1 VHAAPAGGSIRAMT
15 PAAPLLLRPA
25 VAGDAGVISA
35 LATQVFLDT
44 YATEGVRPAVAREA
58 RASFD
63 LPVIEALLATP
74 RRQLLLAEA
83 CGHLRGFVQLMPG
96 PLPQGARA
104 DGAAASVACEVERLY
119 VQPRWQGRG
128 VGRAL
133 MQQAGRQVLAAGRPW
148 LWLTAWVGN
157 THALAWYARQGWQ
170 DVGATPYTFEGETFE
185 NRVLVKRLHPD

>member
-1 VHAAPAGGSIRAMT
+1 MT

-25 VAGDAGVISA
+25 VPGDAVVISA

-63 LPVIEALLATP
+63 LPVIEALLSTP
-74 RRQLLLAEA
+74 QRQLLLAEA
-83 CGHLRGFVQLMPG
+83 EGHLRGFVQLMPG
-96 PLPQGARA
+96 PLPAGFCA
-104 DGAAASVACEVERLY
+104 DGAHAAPACEVERLY
-119 VQPRWQGRG
+119 VQPRWQGQG

-133 MQQAGRQVLAAGRPW
+133 MRRAAEHALAAGCSG

-157 THALAWYARQGWQ
+157 THARAWYARQGWQ
-170 DVGATPYTFEGETFE
+170 DVGATPHTFEGETFE
-185 NRVLVKRLHPD
+185 NRVLVKRLASA